1 MYRCLFEP
9 LGISSGLKSSKP
21 PIKKNDTLERA
32 ILNSRRN
39 EHKNHR
45 WIHNLAKQVDWSD
58 EQVEKWML
66 CRYHQDQPTELIY
79 FTECGWRFTY
89 HTSLFII
96 GVLVLS
102 DKPWLWNINECW
114 TNFPNQVW
122 TVFLRPCCIIS
133 CGK

>member
-21 PIKKNDTLERA
+21 PIKKNDRLERA
-32 ILNSRRN
+32 FLSSRRN

-114 TNFPNQVW
+114 TNFPNQV
-122 TVFLRPCCIIS
+122 
-133 CGK
+133 